1 MLKPVEWKLTGE
13 LKGSLFDKKAGTTG
27 RRESVK
33 LKGLITESA
42 AARRV
47 HRHCL
52 VQHSSETLKLE
63 TPFLL
68 DAVLRCGR
76 DDCRRVRD
84 ARWHHHGLTA
94 ELRDRER
101 RADNQKRV
109 DQGFKSA
116 ALFFL
121 RAHKKR
127 VGGFKCLRI
136 KCLRISR
143 DCFHS
148 FLSMRCSNPAVRIQ
162 GFREN
167 YDVRRPH

>member
-136 KCLRISR
+136 SR